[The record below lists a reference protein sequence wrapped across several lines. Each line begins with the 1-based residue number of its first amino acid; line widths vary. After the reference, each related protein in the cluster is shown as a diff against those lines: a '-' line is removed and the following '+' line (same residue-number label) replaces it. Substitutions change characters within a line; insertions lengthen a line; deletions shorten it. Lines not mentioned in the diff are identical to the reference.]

1 LDERA
6 PTDTIYEDAN
16 VRVSKVVGKGYGM
29 LAARRFEAGA
39 LVLQVCARESVRLRA
54 SLTVIII
61 YITIVINIIIII
73 YGSPH
78 CE

>member
-1 LDERA
+1 MDERA

-39 LVLQVCARESVRLRA
+39 LVLQVCAPESVRLRA
-54 SLTVIII
+54 
-61 YITIVINIIIII
+61 
-73 YGSPH
+73 
-78 CE
+78 